1 MRLRTAASLAVLALA
16 TLAAP
21 ARTAATAAPLPPL
34 AQRDI
39 PTQLPRN
46 VRPLEYRLDIVPDA
60 ANLRFTGTAA
70 IDIEVL
76 QATDAIVLNPADM
89 AFSRVTLGGIAG
101 QERQARNIAVD
112 GEAQTATITFGERVQ
127 PGR

>member
-1 MRLRTAASLAVLALA
+1 MRLRTAVSLAALTMAGLAVP
-16 TLAAP
+16 AA
-21 ARTAATAAPLPPL
+21 AAPLLPL
-34 AQRDI
+34 AQRNI
-39 PTQLPRN
+39 PTQLPRT

-76 QATDAIVLNPADM
+76 QATDAIVLNAADM
-89 AFSRVTLGGIAG
+89 AFSRGALGGIAG